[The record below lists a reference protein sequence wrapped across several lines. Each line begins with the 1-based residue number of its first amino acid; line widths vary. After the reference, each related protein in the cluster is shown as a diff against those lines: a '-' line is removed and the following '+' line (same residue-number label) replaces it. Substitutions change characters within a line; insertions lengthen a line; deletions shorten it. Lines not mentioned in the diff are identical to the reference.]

1 MTTLK
6 FILPFLFLTFCSANQ
21 TKMKS
26 LFTQKDILND
36 LEETDQET
44 YHFFID
50 FEHPYFYPAG
60 SRLTLYADESRWA
73 IVFEKSGYSTGNN
86 CGEIELEY
94 FGNCLRNLKNG
105 IPGDTSTSNM
115 KGVILIKDTDLEKLD
130 DGDFQELVA
139 KDKDK
144 IQVRDTFLP
153 IGQDSSKYIAKGI
166 EPRDYNNPK
175 GLFNFYSLIRYL
187 DEEYPKIFRA
197 TDEELRMCLPE
208 DLPKLMQIDHWHH
221 EAYLKH
227 KVPTSPTMYHYE
239 TIGKKPSEYE
249 TYRMI
254 ADILVS
260 RDTTKWRPTLK
271 PNNDW
276 RNWPNAGHM

>member
-1 MTTLK
+1 MNSS
-6 FILPFLFLTFCSANQ
+6 I
-21 TKMKS
+21 
-26 LFTQKDILND
+26 TQKDILNY

-60 SRLTLYADESRWA
+60 SRLTLYADENRWA
-73 IVFEKSGYSTGNN
+73 IVFEKSGYSIGNS

-94 FGNCLRNLKNG
+94 FGNCLQNLKNG
-105 IPGDTSTSNM
+105 IAGDTASSNM
-115 KGVILIKDTDLEKLD
+115 KAVILIKDTDLEKID
-130 DGDFQELVA
+130 NGEFEELVA
-139 KDKDK
+139 RQQDK
-144 IQVRDTFLP
+144 IQVRDTILP
-153 IGQDSSKYIAKGI
+153 IEQDSSKYIAKGI
-166 EPRDYNNPK
+166 EPRDYDNPK
-175 GLFNFYSLIRYL
+175 RLFDFYSLIRYL
-187 DEEYPKIFRA
+187 DGEYPHIFRA
-197 TDEELRMCLPE
+197 TDKELRMCLPE
-208 DLPKLMQIDHWHH
+208 NLPKLMQIDQWHH
-221 EAYLKH
+221 EAYSKH